1 MDAPRAGSYDGP
13 MTTDQYSQL
22 IAFLGQKFD
31 GIDRNSASIDQRFEE
46 AKRERE
52 EIRRH
57 ATVLFEQSQANLKAI
72 AEGLGMRLERVESG
86 VVRLTDRVGS
96 LEDTVGALGR
106 TVGTLEGTVG
116 TLGETVRLGF
126 ADHERRI
133 QVLEGGA

>member
-1 MDAPRAGSYDGP
+1 
-13 MTTDQYSQL
+13 MTTDQYTEL
-22 IAFLGQKFD
+22 IAVLAQKF
-31 GIDRNSASIDQRFEE
+31 GGIDQRFEE

-52 EIRRH
+52 EIREEARRH
-57 ATVLFEQSQANLKAI
+57 ATVLFEQSQANLRVI

-116 TLGETVRLGF
+116 ALGETVRLGF